1 MEAQQITNPNILM
14 GDDDLNPIKIAEEIR
29 KRDLSNGV
37 GEPYT
42 RVEVMLENGKMKQSI
57 SIAVSREGVIHD
69 VLEKENL
76 LSGKR
81 KIISIEFK
89 GGVIPDVTK

>member
-29 KRDLSNGV
+29 KRNLSNSKD

-42 RVEVMLENGKMKQSI
+42 RVDVKENNGK
-57 SIAVSREGVIHD
+57 
-69 VLEKENL
+69 
-76 LSGKR
+76 
-81 KIISIEFK
+81 
-89 GGVIPDVTK
+89 